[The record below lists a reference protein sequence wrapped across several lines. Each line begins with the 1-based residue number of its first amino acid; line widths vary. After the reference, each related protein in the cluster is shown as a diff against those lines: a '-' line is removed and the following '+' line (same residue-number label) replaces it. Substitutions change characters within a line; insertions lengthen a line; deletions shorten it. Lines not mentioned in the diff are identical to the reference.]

1 MTGRTTHS
9 QETITDLEGFTKAL
23 KIAVTTTET
32 PASTESYALVQRL
45 EAQDSVRFGVGTS
58 NAKPLALSFYAK
70 ANATITLPAGLRMQ
84 GGGVYLNNFNITT
97 SWQRFTLSIPVTT
110 DTNMA
115 TTNTGTD
122 MGAEVFIALMANADR
137 QTASTETWTDTDHIG
152 ASGMGNLFA
161 STSNYLF
168 VTGVQLEIGQNPT
181 EFEHEPFERTLS
193 KCQRYFYIKG
203 GETNYTPYGA
213 GRAINTTRVRPII
226 QHLATMRSAPSVSA
240 TNISDITVESNAVSS
255 ISNDVATTTETMLNV
270 DVSSGLTA
278 GQIVRVYDDG
288 ANNSRLSFDS
298 EL

>member
-1 MTGRTTHS
+1 
-9 QETITDLEGFTKAL
+9 
-23 KIAVTTTET
+23 
-32 PASTESYALVQRL
+32 
-45 EAQDSVRFGVGTS
+45 
-58 NAKPLALSFYAK
+58 
-70 ANATITLPAGLRMQ
+70 
-84 GGGVYLNNFNITT
+84 
-97 SWQRFTLSIPVTT
+97 
-110 DTNMA
+110 
-115 TTNTGTD
+115 
-122 MGAEVFIALMANADR
+122 
-137 QTASTETWTDTDHIG
+137 
-152 ASGMGNLFA
+152 
-161 STSNYLF
+161 
-168 VTGVQLEIGQNPT
+168 